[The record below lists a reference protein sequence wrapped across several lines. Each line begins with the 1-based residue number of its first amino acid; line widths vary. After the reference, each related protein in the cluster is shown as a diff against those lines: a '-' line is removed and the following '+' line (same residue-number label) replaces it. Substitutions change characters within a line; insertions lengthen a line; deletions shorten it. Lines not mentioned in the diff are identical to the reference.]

1 MTNEEI
7 FKLAITCGLD
17 EFVNEP
23 LLKFARAMYE
33 KGKEIGYWE
42 GYEDDELTKLERL
55 IAEEIQND

>member
-1 MTNEEI
+1 MTDEQI

-33 KGKEIGYWE
+33 KGYDIGYKE
-42 GYEDDELTKLERL
+42 CFCDYGDELK
-55 IAEEIQND
+55 